1 PVDPQHPQQPK
12 VPQNVQ
18 PPAYPRP
25 PQQQSN
31 PTYPQ
36 VQGHL
41 PSSQKPNQPPQ
52 VSSPYIPKPQVPQG
66 PQKPVPQDHKPQN
79 PQYPQNP
86 QHPQNPQNPQ
96 YPQNPQNPQNP
107 QSPRTPRTPVPPVP
121 QYTQPPQKPQHPQT
135 PQNPQNTK
143 NPPGPEFS
151 TCEVDAHLKIQCGL
165 PGITASECQAINC
178 CFDGQM
184 CYYGIAVTLQCTK
197 DAQVILVVA
206 RHATLPTIDL
216 DSIHFLGTGQHCQ
229 AVGTTSAFVI
239 YQFPATSCGT
249 TVTDENGITYEN
261 RMSSSYEVAVGPYGA
276 ITRDSQFDLMFQCRY
291 IGTTVEALVL
301 EVATLPA
308 PSPVAGPGPLNV
320 ELRLGNGKCVVK
332 GCVEEDVAYTSYY
345 TDSEYPVTKVL
356 RDPVYVEVRLLE
368 RTDPNLVLTL
378 GRCWATSSPNPQSLP
393 QWDLLVNGC
402 PYQDDRY
409 QTTLVNV
416 GPSSGLSFPSHYR
429 RFIFKMFAFVAHEYT
444 DPAKKIQHDEV
455 WVPLKEKVYIHCNTS
470 VCTPSLQ
477 NNCEPRCFRKR
488 RDIAASVK
496 SASRAENTTT
506 TVTSQGIII
515 MDQRQEP

>member
-1 PVDPQHPQQPK
+1 MAVRLVGLSLLAVILLGSLATAQYFKPADPQHPQQPK

-25 PQQQSN
+25 PQQHPN

-52 VSSPYIPKPQVPQG
+52 VS
-66 PQKPVPQDHKPQN
+66 
-79 PQYPQNP
+79 
-86 QHPQNPQNPQ
+86 
-96 YPQNPQNPQNP
+96 
-107 QSPRTPRTPVPPVP
+107 
-121 QYTQPPQKPQHPQT
+121 
-135 PQNPQNTK
+135 
-143 NPPGPEFS
+143 PEFS